1 MACEESSWQKY
12 EPPTIRVELNPKTIL
27 IATVNDRKNLRKI
40 FAAAI
45 GGRLWA
51 ADRNVPGLFQP
62 GLRSM
67 LRPLEQ
73 LGQPRHA
80 ESDAPRPHRA

>member
-27 IATVNDRKNLRKI
+27 IATADDCKNLYKI

-45 GGRLWA
+45 DGCLWA
-51 ADRNVPGLFQP
+51 ADHNVPGSVSA

-73 LGQPRHA
+73 LGQLRDS
-80 ESDAPRPHRA
+80 ESDALQPHRA